1 MDTPIGHCAY
11 SSDAF
16 DDDVHYIVRMYSLYE
31 VEVCETCESTIK
43 ASAEPADSCSHLQ
56 TDPEQDPEAGHEYTT
71 QSAVQGE
78 PPAIPDYDIWNARD
92 DSDVPDAIRDAAKRL
107 RKYVHESTPDGD
119 GLSQHSFYIR
129 RRTSCEP
136 VRTKKH
142 EKLNNLQ
149 HSMDVVDEWC
159 VFCDACNDEYLV
171 GAKPLNNYRK
181 HLKSAGHCAV
191 VAAQS
196 LSTRSL
202 PTTAR
207 LDDASCATA
216 IRAASA
222 FARAKAANADPL
234 APRRDSHSVI
244 SDMALPTELQ
254 ILVRENKALAW
265 KDGMGERDV

>member
-1 MDTPIGHCAY
+1 M
-11 SSDAF
+11 
-16 DDDVHYIVRMYSLYE
+16 
-31 VEVCETCESTIK
+31 
-43 ASAEPADSCSHLQ
+43 
-56 TDPEQDPEAGHEYTT
+56 
-71 QSAVQGE
+71 
-78 PPAIPDYDIWNARD
+78 
-92 DSDVPDAIRDAAKRL
+92 
-107 RKYVHESTPDGD
+107 
-119 GLSQHSFYIR
+119 
-129 RRTSCEP
+129 
-136 VRTKKH
+136 
-142 EKLNNLQ
+142 
-149 HSMDVVDEWC
+149 C

-171 GAKPLNNYRK
+171 GAKPLNDYRK

-196 LSTRSL
+196 LTTRSL

-222 FARAKAANADPL
+222 FAKAKAANSDPL

-265 KDGMGERDV
+265 KVGMGERDV